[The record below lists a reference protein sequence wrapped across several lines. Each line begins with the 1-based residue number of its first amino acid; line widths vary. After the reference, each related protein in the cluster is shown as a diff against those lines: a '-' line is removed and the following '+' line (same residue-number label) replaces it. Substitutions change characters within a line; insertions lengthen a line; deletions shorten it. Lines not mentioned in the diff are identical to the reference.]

1 MEPAAHRQ
9 GNQALPYGL
18 QKSGDERPAKPA
30 DTADPSEAYA
40 SSRTQRSNARDAAL
54 KPEPEGM
61 DRAAQLP
68 AQAGGTDEQVDYQ
81 QSRRAPTGTSSAA
94 LASDAAAGS
103 GLFSA
108 AAGTATSSS
117 SEAVPARA
125 DAAAGSSEPAQE
137 APGESDMKSV
147 AGMPARGKAESLTIG
162 HPKAPTTAAPAGS
175 TPTGAGAGASLEVAS
190 KSDRDART
198 AGLDGAGGSGGL
210 TAGPRLAAGQEG
222 ADAEAV
228 PPGGAQAQQGLPQ
241 TPDAATPAVAAQV
254 TGQTD
259 AAAAG
264 QGPQGGG
271 QRAADT
277 VSQGG
282 HQAPRTHSLQLDLPP
297 PFELDLEQPALL
309 QQEAYAGEELGLTK
323 QQAMGAGGC
332 LDGFLRR
339 SGNTSASEH
348 PCAIPR
354 LEAIVPGAGGP
365 APVAGGQQAAT
376 GSPSAATWATG
387 AASNPAG
394 PQQGGSLPE
403 QHSGSRAM
411 LAQAPGR
418 AGEPV
423 LCGAASPAR
432 QAQAEHHDGH
442 LYPVTASGAV
452 LAAQGM
458 HCNCSKWPWG
468 WSAGASEG
476 GPTSVTKVTS
486 SRATWRRVQADACR
500 LLTA

>member
-1 MEPAAHRQ
+1 MEPAAHKH

-40 SSRTQRSNARDAAL
+40 SSRTQRFNARDAAL
-54 KPEPEGM
+54 KPEPEGLN
-61 DRAAQLP
+61 RAAQLP
-68 AQAGGTDEQVDYQ
+68 AQAGGTDEQVAHQ

-108 AAGTATSSS
+108 AAVTATSSS
-117 SEAVPARA
+117 PEAMPARG
-125 DAAAGSSEPAQE
+125 DAATGSSEPAQA
-137 APGESDMKSV
+137 APGESDRGGV
-147 AGMPARGKAESLTIG
+147 AGMPARGKAESLTVG
-162 HPKAPTTAAPAGS
+162 RTKAPTTAGPAGS
-175 TPTGAGAGASLEVAS
+175 TPTGAGPGASLEVAS
-190 KSDRDART
+190 KSDRDAST
-198 AGLDGAGGSGGL
+198 AGLNGAGGSGGL
-210 TAGPRLAAGQEG
+210 TAGPRLAAAQEG

-228 PPGGAQAQQGLPQ
+228 PPGGARAQQGLPH
-241 TPDAATPAVAAQV
+241 TPDAAASAVAAQV

-323 QQAMGAGGC
+323 QRANNAGGF

-339 SGNTSASEH
+339 SGSTSASEH

-376 GSPSAATWATG
+376 GSPSAATWAPG
-387 AASNPAG
+387 AASDPAG
-394 PQQGGSLPE
+394 AQQGGSLPE

-411 LAQAPGR
+411 LAQAPGL

-432 QAQAEHHDGH
+432 QARQSTMMDTST
-442 LYPVTASGAV
+442 PVTASGAI
-452 LAAQGM
+452 LATQGM
-458 HCNCSKWPWG
+458 RCNCSKWP
-468 WSAGASEG
+468 
-476 GPTSVTKVTS
+476 
-486 SRATWRRVQADACR
+486 
-500 LLTA
+500 